1 MRDCA
6 RMYMAASSVNRDVC
20 EDGVVGK
27 NIGVM
32 LEAWSS
38 GYPGY
43 SEKTKCSCV
52 VGVMSGM
59 VLRTP
64 YERIF
69 VGISG

>member
-1 MRDCA
+1 M
-6 RMYMAASSVNRDVC
+6 NRDVC
-20 EDGVVGK
+20 EDMDMLEK

-64 YERIF
+64 Y
-69 VGISG
+69 

>member
-1 MRDCA
+1 
-6 RMYMAASSVNRDVC
+6 MASSSVNRDVC
-20 EDGVVGK
+20 EDMDMLEK

-64 YERIF
+64 Y
-69 VGISG
+69 

>member
-1 MRDCA
+1 M
-6 RMYMAASSVNRDVC
+6 NRDVC
-20 EDGVVGK
+20 DDMDMLEK